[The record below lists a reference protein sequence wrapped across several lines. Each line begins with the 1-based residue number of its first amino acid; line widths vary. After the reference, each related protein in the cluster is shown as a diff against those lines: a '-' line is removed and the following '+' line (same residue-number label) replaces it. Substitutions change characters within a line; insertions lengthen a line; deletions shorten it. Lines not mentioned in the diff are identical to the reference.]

1 MSRLLVQLKLPPRA
15 ALSEGGMVSFVSRL
29 LSYLLARSKTHAVHG
44 NVLYRRTALNIFEL
58 LMHAA
63 VDLSHAAETG
73 TLLTMRWSK
82 QETELSIKSKKVK

>member
-1 MSRLLVQLKLPPRA
+1 M
-15 ALSEGGMVSFVSRL
+15 SFVSRL